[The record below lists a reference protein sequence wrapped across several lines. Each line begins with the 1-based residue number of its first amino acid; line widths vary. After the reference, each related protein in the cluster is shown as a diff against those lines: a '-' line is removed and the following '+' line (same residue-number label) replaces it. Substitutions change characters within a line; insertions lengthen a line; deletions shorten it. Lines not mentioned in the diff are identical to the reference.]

1 MKLNEL
7 RKGNLICPINRGGYI
22 HLPMTLIVLKVLTI
36 GIFEVEALPI
46 DKNPVQE
53 ENWLK
58 IKSSDISEIP
68 LTKEWLLKFG
78 FDWDGYGEFLKE
90 GLLIDCEY
98 TDKGKWAAM
107 FNMISIPYE
116 LEYVHQVQ
124 NLYFALYAEE
134 LTIKGL

>member
-1 MKLNEL
+1 MNASEL
-7 RKGNLICPINRGGYI
+7 RIGNLVYI
-22 HLPMTLIVLKVLTI
+22 LGLDV
-36 GIFEVEALPI
+36 PI
-46 DKNPVQE
+46 DIGRLQA
-53 ENWLK
+53 
-58 IKSSDISEIP
+58 ISEGDKFYKPIL
-68 LTKEWLLKFG
+68 LTKEWLRKFG

-116 LEYVHQVQ
+116 IEYVHQVQ

-134 LTIKGL
+134 LEIIP